1 MQVYEVIFGYATQYE
16 AGNDCYTCATL
27 QEAESKF
34 QELKTEI
41 EQNFQGVANLETTH
55 TADTFAI
62 KCLDDESYARVVI
75 NRHWTDGAAADLRFA
90 LPPPK
95 VTPTDINP

>member
-27 QEAESKF
+27 QEAKSKV

-41 EQNFQGVANLETTH
+41 EQNFQGVANLEITH
-55 TADTFAI
+55 TTDTFAI

-75 NRHWTDGAAADLRFA
+75 NRH
-90 LPPPK
+90 
-95 VTPTDINP
+95 